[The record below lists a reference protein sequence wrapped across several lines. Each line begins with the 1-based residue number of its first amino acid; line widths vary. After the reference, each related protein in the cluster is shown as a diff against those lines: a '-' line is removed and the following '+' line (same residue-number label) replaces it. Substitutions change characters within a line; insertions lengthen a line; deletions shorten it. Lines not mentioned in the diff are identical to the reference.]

1 MKPPEEKVA
10 VRCQLERLDLSHNE
24 GLVGVLD
31 GTEHIVLSGAAVS
44 GSSASGSTP
53 VLHSGADGHKEAFRV
68 FCKSLMHNSVL
79 SELDLS
85 FCGLGPQSL
94 AVLGEYAQKRGS
106 LLRKLAIRGNALSGA
121 VHMCGGKVKASD
133 GTHVRT
139 LDTQID
145 SEMSGVES
153 FFDRAKPLSLE
164 GLDIREC
171 GLGSASAKHCALAL
185 PGSSVHEL
193 LADDDFLLDAI
204 AIEPSTLA
212 RSERAEDL
220 DFVHQAIAHNYQA
233 VQYVDKFVG
242 QYGLTDRGLVRAACL
257 IDGRAL
263 RFASPLLRKDK
274 CLAALAV
281 STAGRS
287 NLYRDDFAAPP
298 PFFSVIASKMQGD
311 DYTRKVN
318 AENRRTRDG
327 QFDDLVGDSETE
339 DQKYAK
345 ILEEFQRFDKAHD
358 SRNPMSLHGYID
370 KRRLRAIAHGLHI
383 SLSRQD
389 QRRIV
394 DAAEHIDADGN
405 CDGFVHYVQRTPDS
419 VYRARVALF
428 SKYAGSK
435 QGVSAEKL
443 VEALVE
449 EYHSGELA
457 RAITRAEHD
466 WLIAHL
472 GSDAA
477 KKSANRTRGMQ
488 LAELKE
494 KSGAA
499 EREKGLAAARV
510 EVAASLDASLRTA
523 KGPPN
528 INPAAGKSVLRLASG
543 LQKHVDRFD
552 EILATGHKIKVATH
566 LRTAE
571 SALGCGAFHPAL
583 SPRSPI
589 AKRRVIWYADFRGR
603 MPLDESMTKQ
613 ASIDAFHE
621 LLNAKQIA
629 PTTKVWV
636 EGWQDWWMFRQ
647 VGLEGLLQQ

>member
-1 MKPPEEKVA
+1 
-10 VRCQLERLDLSHNE
+10 
-24 GLVGVLD
+24 
-31 GTEHIVLSGAAVS
+31 
-44 GSSASGSTP
+44 
-53 VLHSGADGHKEAFRV
+53 
-68 FCKSLMHNSVL
+68 
-79 SELDLS
+79 
-85 FCGLGPQSL
+85 
-94 AVLGEYAQKRGS
+94 
-106 LLRKLAIRGNALSGA
+106 
-121 VHMCGGKVKASD
+121 
-133 GTHVRT
+133 
-139 LDTQID
+139 
-145 SEMSGVES
+145 
-153 FFDRAKPLSLE
+153 
-164 GLDIREC
+164 
-171 GLGSASAKHCALAL
+171 
-185 PGSSVHEL
+185 
-193 LADDDFLLDAI
+193 
-204 AIEPSTLA
+204 
-212 RSERAEDL
+212 
-220 DFVHQAIAHNYQA
+220 
-233 VQYVDKFVG
+233 
-242 QYGLTDRGLVRAACL
+242 
-257 IDGRAL
+257 
-263 RFASPLLRKDK
+263 
-274 CLAALAV
+274 
-281 STAGRS
+281 
-287 NLYRDDFAAPP
+287 
-298 PFFSVIASKMQGD
+298 
-311 DYTRKVN
+311 
-318 AENRRTRDG
+318 
-327 QFDDLVGDSETE
+327 
-339 DQKYAK
+339 
-345 ILEEFQRFDKAHD
+345 
-358 SRNPMSLHGYID
+358 
-370 KRRLRAIAHGLHI
+370 
-383 SLSRQD
+383 
-389 QRRIV
+389 
-394 DAAEHIDADGN
+394 
-405 CDGFVHYVQRTPDS
+405 
-419 VYRARVALF
+419 VALF

-466 WLIAHL
+466 WLISHL

-510 EVAASLDASLRTA
+510 EVVASLDASLRTA

-613 ASIDAFHE
+613 ASIDAFNE

-636 EGWQDWWMFRQ
+636 EGWQDWRMFRQ
-647 VGLEGLLQQ
+647 VGLEGLLQSAVGPEAAKKKAQKKAHLQNGAKPLGGAAQQQQQPQPGVGARAKAAGGRQQPALVKATLDHHNSLRAKHGAQPLKWSDECAASAQKQADACQRSRKLFHGFCEGPSGGHGQNAYWHSASANPEQAIQSWYDEVNKPGYDFKRHGFAKGTGHFTQVVWVDTRSVGLAISKDGKYIVANCERAAGLSSRLCWHSS